1 MIVIG
6 VDTHK
11 RSHTIVAL
19 DAATGA
25 ARRQLTISAT
35 HEGTLDALRFAAE
48 LDDDRVWAVEDCRH
62 VSGRLERSLVAH
74 GDCVVRVAPGLT
86 ETSRRAVR
94 TPGKSDPIDATAIA
108 RAALREGID
117 TLPVAF
123 LDEQA
128 HEIRVL
134 TDYRDQLINER
145 VRLVN
150 RLRWHLV
157 QIAPELE
164 AQVRPAG
171 LIGPRIRAKVTRG
184 IARLPRSPQARVAKL
199 IHKRICD
206 IYREETELLAELK
219 TLIEA
224 HCPQLL
230 EEHGCGTVTAAIII
244 GHTAGAK
251 RFPTDACFARHAGT
265 APIPASSGNTKR
277 HRLHRGGDRQLNRAL
292 HIIALSKARTD
303 PATRGYLDR
312 RHAQGKTKQEAI
324 RCLKRHLA
332 RRIWRLLY
340 TTHTAA
346 PPHRADQSLEH
357 RKYRTSLDIG
367 EAGAQRDRWRSAPVR
382 PEGAGSLLAALRRAR
397 PGSREMCAAAGKR
410 EPGWRDPPQGGN
422 QIPRAWRDARPFVFR
437 RSAQAGL
444 HVRLGW
450 LGNGLG
456 LRHYS

>member
-25 ARRQLTISAT
+25 ARGQLMIPASE
-35 HEGTLDALRFAAE
+35 EGTLDALRFAAE
-48 LDDDRVWAVEDCRH
+48 LDDERVWAVEDCRH

-74 GDCVVRVAPGLT
+74 GDRVVRVAPGLT
-86 ETSRRAVR
+86 ESSRRAVR
-94 TPGKSDPIDATAIA
+94 TAGKSDPIDATAIGL
-108 RAALREGID
+108 AALREGID

-134 TDYRDQLINER
+134 TDYRDQLIGER

-157 QIAPELE
+157 QIAPQLE
-164 AQVRPAG
+164 AQIRPG
-171 LIGPRIRAKVTRG
+171 GMIGPRIRAKVTRG
-184 IARLPRSPQARVAKL
+184 IARLPRTPQARVAKL

-206 IYREETELLAELK
+206 IYREETELLAELNA
-219 TLIEA
+219 LIEA

-230 EEHGCGTVTAAIII
+230 DEHGCGTVTAAIII

-292 HIIALSKARTD
+292 HIIALSRARTD
-303 PATRGYLDR
+303 PATRAYLDR
-312 RHAQGKTKQEAI
+312 RHREGKTKIEAI

-340 TTHTAA
+340 TTQTPV
-346 PPHRADQSLEH
+346 PP
-357 RKYRTSLDIG
+357 
-367 EAGAQRDRWRSAPVR
+367 PV
-382 PEGAGSLLAALRRAR
+382 
-397 PGSREMCAAAGKR
+397 
-410 EPGWRDPPQGGN
+410 
-422 QIPRAWRDARPFVFR
+422 
-437 RSAQAGL
+437 
-444 HVRLGW
+444 
-450 LGNGLG
+450 
-456 LRHYS
+456 

>member
-1 MIVIG
+1 VCPPGIRSVGHISNEGTVQMIVIG

-11 RSHTIVAL
+11 RSHTLVAL
-19 DAATGA
+19 DAVTGA
-25 ARRQLTISAT
+25 PRGQLTIPASD
-35 HEGTLDALRFAAE
+35 EGTLDALRFAGE
-48 LDDDRVWAVEDCRH
+48 LDEERVWAVEDCRH
-62 VSGRLERSLVAH
+62 VSGRLERGLVAS
-74 GDCVVRVAPGLT
+74 GDRVIRVAPGLT

-94 TPGKSDPIDATAIA
+94 QPGKSDPIDATAIA

-128 HEIRVL
+128 LEIRVL

-145 VRLVN
+145 VRLAS

-164 AQVRPAG
+164 AQVRPQG
-171 LIGPRIRAKVTRG
+171 LIGPRIRAMVSRG
-184 IARLPRSPQARVAKL
+184 LARLPRSPRVRVAKA
-199 IHKRICD
+199 IMKRINE
-206 IYREETELLAELK
+206 IYREEGELLAEIK
-219 TLIEA
+219 VLIEA
-224 HCPQLL
+224 HCPALL
-230 EEHGCGTVTAAIII
+230 DEHGCGPVTAAIII

-303 PATRGYLDR
+303 PATRAYLDR
-312 RHAQGKTKQEAI
+312 RHSDGKTKQEAI

-340 TTHTAA
+340 ATTPA
-346 PPHRADQSLEH
+346 PPDQPA
-357 RKYRTSLDIG
+357 KPANTV
-367 EAGAQRDRWRSAPVR
+367 AMGAPAVMPCTR
-382 PEGAGSLLAALRRAR
+382 
-397 PGSREMCAAAGKR
+397 
-410 EPGWRDPPQGGN
+410 
-422 QIPRAWRDARPFVFR
+422 
-437 RSAQAGL
+437 
-444 HVRLGW
+444 
-450 LGNGLG
+450 
-456 LRHYS
+456 

>member
-19 DAATGA
+19 DPVSGATRG
-25 ARRQLTISAT
+25 QLEIPASD
-35 HEGTLDALRFAAE
+35 EGTLDALRFASA
-48 LDDDRVWAVEDCRH
+48 LDDERVWAVEDCRH
-62 VSGRLERSLVAH
+62 VSGRLERGLVAH
-74 GDCVVRVAPGLT
+74 GDRVVRVAPGLT
-86 ETSRRAVR
+86 EASRRSVR

-134 TDYRDQLINER
+134 ADYRDQLINER

-164 AQVRPAG
+164 AQIRPAG
-171 LIGPRIRAKVTRG
+171 LIGPRIRAKVTRE
-184 IARLPRSPQARVAKL
+184 IAKLPRTPQARIAKL

-219 TLIEA
+219 TLIQA
-224 HCPQLL
+224 HCPALL
-230 EEHGCGTVTAAIII
+230 DEQGCGPVTAAIII

-303 PATRGYLDR
+303 PATRAYLDR
-312 RHAQGKTKQEAI
+312 RHAEGKTKKEAI

-340 TTHTAA
+340 TTTPADNPATETPRHPRRDPQNGLHGVDVNEKAVNTRAGVATGA
-346 PPHRADQSLEH
+346 PPLMPC
-357 RKYRTSLDIG
+357 TS
-367 EAGAQRDRWRSAPVR
+367 
-382 PEGAGSLLAALRRAR
+382 
-397 PGSREMCAAAGKR
+397 
-410 EPGWRDPPQGGN
+410 
-422 QIPRAWRDARPFVFR
+422 
-437 RSAQAGL
+437 
-444 HVRLGW
+444 
-450 LGNGLG
+450 
-456 LRHYS
+456 

>member
-19 DAATGA
+19 DAVTGA
-25 ARRQLTISAT
+25 ARGQLTIPASE
-35 HEGTLDALRFAAE
+35 EGTLGALRFAAE

-62 VSGRLERSLVAH
+62 VSGRLERGLVAH
-74 GDCVVRVAPGLT
+74 GDRVVRVAPGLT
-86 ETSRRAVR
+86 ESSRRAVR

-108 RAALREGID
+108 RAALREGVD

-134 TDYRDQLINER
+134 TDYRDQLVNER

-157 QIAPELE
+157 QIAPALE
-164 AQVRPAG
+164 AQIRPG
-171 LIGPRIRAKVTRG
+171 GMIGPQVRAKVTRG
-184 IARLPRSPQARVAKL
+184 IARLPRTPQARVAKL

-206 IYREETELLAELK
+206 IYREDTGLLAELK
-219 TLIEA
+219 LLIEA

-230 EEHGCGTVTAAIII
+230 DERGCGTVTAAIII

-251 RFPTDACFARHAGT
+251 RFPTDARFARHAGT

-303 PATRGYLDR
+303 PATQAYLKR
-312 RHAQGKTKQEAI
+312 KHAEGKSKLEAI

-340 TTHTAA
+340 TTESTPVAA
-346 PPHRADQSLEH
+346 STDIATTLPADQPTIPP
-357 RKYRTSLDIG
+357 RPAARRPVDDTIP
-367 EAGAQRDRWRSAPVR
+367 AGTPIR
-382 PEGAGSLLAALRRAR
+382 
-397 PGSREMCAAAGKR
+397 C
-410 EPGWRDPPQGGN
+410 
-422 QIPRAWRDARPFVFR
+422 IT
-437 RSAQAGL
+437 
-444 HVRLGW
+444 
-450 LGNGLG
+450 
-456 LRHYS
+456 